1 MVDVAPYTDADPI
14 TARGTPM
21 ARPKI
26 GDSIVDVIG
35 RTPMVRFIAFSL
47 ITLDLSTALN
57 FQTEIIT
64 RFA

>member
-1 MVDVAPYTDADPI
+1 MVDVEPYTDSDPV

-35 RTPMVRFIAFSL
+35 RTPMVTSHRYFHSEQV
-47 ITLDLSTALN
+47 DK
-57 FQTEIIT
+57 EIS
-64 RFA
+64 